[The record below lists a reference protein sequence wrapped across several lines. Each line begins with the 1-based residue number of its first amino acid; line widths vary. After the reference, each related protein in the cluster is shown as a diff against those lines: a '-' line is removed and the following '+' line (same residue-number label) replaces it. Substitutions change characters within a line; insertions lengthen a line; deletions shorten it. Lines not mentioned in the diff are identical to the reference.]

1 MRLQHRTLL
10 ITSAAV
16 AAMVGALWFAGAR
29 AITSSFERLEDE
41 AVRATAKRAKSV
53 VVNAHQEL
61 SLRASDWGGWDE
73 CYNFI
78 QGKNPGFR
86 DEFLQPDPVRRLGAS
101 MIFFLDT
108 KGTLTH
114 SFAMSR
120 DLQPVPFSSAL
131 ASRDWSDIS
140 LATAEPLGTTRSGI
154 VLTTAGP
161 LILGAAQVLHTD
173 SSGPCLGTLVLARWV
188 DEHEAS
194 TLAEAVHLPVRFD
207 VSHAAGK
214 EEAPERTRIVDDA
227 AIAGAFEIPMLSG
240 DAALVGEL
248 TIPRDIASEGRHAV
262 AMVRDCLIV
271 AGVGFGW
278 LVYFMIGRLVL
289 RRVSRLAEGASAIA
303 ATRDLSKRF
312 ELGCH
317 SGPGGGPTRECRIWG
332 RDEINHLSGDM
343 NLMLDQLQAMDQEV
357 RSAKSRAELASEAKT
372 RFLASMSH
380 EIRTP
385 LNGIIGFADM
395 LRRNAETDEAERA
408 EWVGI
413 IHGSATHLLG
423 MLNDVL
429 DYSKLDAGSMR
440 LEVLECDVRTLVWE
454 VRALMSSKASDK
466 GLTLGVEIDPETPE
480 TIRTDPTRLRQVLVN
495 LTSNAVKFTEA
506 GGVRIDIGPG
516 HSTRTMRFRVVD
528 TGIGMS
534 PGQVGQLFRPFAQ
547 ADDSISR
554 RFGGTGLGLAICKT
568 LAGMLGGDISVQSTP
583 GKGSAFT
590 LEVAC
595 DLKPGES
602 LEHAGTTGAESAS
615 ARDWE
620 STKPLSGKTI
630 LVVDDTL
637 ANRKLFQLTL
647 ERAGARVTLAE
658 DGAKGIQAALG
669 GAGPHDVILMDMQ
682 MPVHDGMTA
691 TRTLRERGIKAPIV
705 ALTAHASGVG
715 RAQAMEAGCV
725 GYLCKP
731 IEAGR
736 LVHAVVE
743 FAEGRGVDA
752 AGGIDAPITRVEIES
767 SGDPLAELRA
777 IDDPKVR
784 EIAEDWLTTVPD
796 RLEKM
801 KAALAANDA
810 AELARLAHAVRGTA
824 GTLELNAFMGPAGD
838 LEDLA
843 IAERLSECAGQ
854 IREMQRL
861 LDAVTEP
868 QPASPPKQEPAG
880 SHLLGEESRELA
892 KKIRPRH
899 VIYRGS

>member
-41 AVRATAKRAKSV
+41 AVRATARRAKSV
-53 VVNAHQEL
+53 VINAHHEL
-61 SLRASDWGGWDE
+61 ALRASDWGGWDE
-73 CYNFI
+73 CYEFI
-78 QGKNPGFR
+78 AGANPGFQG
-86 DEFLQPDPVRRLGAS
+86 EFLQPDPVRRLGAS

-108 KGTLTH
+108 QGKLIH
-114 SFAMSR
+114 PFAIDRS
-120 DLQPVPFSSAL
+120 LQPAAFSPAL
-131 ASRDWSDIS
+131 ADRDWSDVS
-140 LATAEPLGTTRSGI
+140 LARVEPLGATRSGI
-154 VLTTAGP
+154 VMTTAGP
-161 LILGAAQVLHTD
+161 LIVGAAQVLHSD
-173 SSGPCLGTLVLARWV
+173 STGPCLGTLVLARWV
-188 DEHEAS
+188 DEHEAGN
-194 TLAEAVHLPVRFD
+194 LAEAVHLPVRFD
-207 VSHAAGK
+207 VATSGGGV
-214 EEAPERTRIVDDA
+214 EAPERTRIVDDA
-227 AIAGAFEIPMLSG
+227 SIAGAFEIPMLSG
-240 DAALVGEL
+240 GQALVGEL
-248 TIPRDIASEGRHAV
+248 TIPRDIANEGRHAV
-262 AMVRDCLIV
+262 AMVRDSLVV

-289 RRVSRLAEGASAIA
+289 RRVSRLAEGASEIA

-312 ELGCH
+312 ELGCR
-317 SGPGGGPTRECRIWG
+317 SGPGGASTRECRLWG
-332 RDEINHLSGDM
+332 RDEINDLSGDM

-357 RSAKSRAELASEAKT
+357 RSAKSRAETASEAKT

-454 VRALMSSKASDK
+454 VRALMSSRASDK

-480 TIRTDPTRLRQVLVN
+480 AIRTDPTRLRQVLMN
-495 LTSNAVKFTEA
+495 LTSNAVKFTQA
-506 GGVRIDIGPG
+506 GGVRIEIGPG
-516 HSTRTMRFRVVD
+516 QSVRTMRFRVVD

-534 PGQVGQLFRPFAQ
+534 PGQIGQLFRPFAQ
-547 ADDSISR
+547 ADDSIAR

-568 LAGMLGGDISVQSTP
+568 LAGMLGGDISVQSAP

-602 LEHAGTTGAESAS
+602 IECGGGTGAESAG

-620 STKPLSGKTI
+620 STKPLSGRSV

-637 ANRKLFQLTL
+637 ANRKLFQLML
-647 ERAGARVTLAE
+647 ERAGARVTLAV
-658 DGAKGIQAALG
+658 DGAQGIQAAL
-669 GAGPHDVILMDMQ
+669 AGSHDVILMDMQ

-691 TRTLRERGIKAPIV
+691 TRTLRERGVRVPIV

-767 SGDPLAELRA
+767 GGDPLAELRA
-777 IDDPKVR
+777 IDDPRVR
-784 EIAEDWLTTVPD
+784 EIAEDWLGTVGE

-824 GTLELNAFMGPAGD
+824 GTLELNSFMGPAGE

-843 IAERLSECAGQ
+843 IAERLGECAGQ

-861 LDAVTEP
+861 LDAVTAP
-868 QPASPPKQEPAG
+868 QPGSVARAEAAG
-880 SHLLGEESRELA
+880 AHLLGEESRELA
-892 KKIRPRH
+892 RRIRPRH